1 MLPSRESMDFPF
13 SLWRAT
19 SFSFIINLFD
29 LLINFIKI
37 VRNGPLPSEF
47 PERGATMKSKKAKPH
62 YHGHRGRLRARFLQG
77 GAAALQDYE
86 LLELL
91 LTFAIPYSDVKPLAK
106 NLINHFGSFG
116 GVLDAPPETLMEF
129 MGLKEYSAC
138 LIHLMKACHEVY
150 LKEEAM
156 KRQRIPSL
164 DVLVDYCRTAM
175 GGLKDE
181 QFRVL
186 YLNSQNE
193 IITEEILQ
201 EGTVNQTVV
210 YPRKILE
217 LALKH
222 KAAGLI
228 LVHNHPSGNP
238 TPSASDKEL
247 TQTVIKASK
256 ALNLTVHDHLIISR
270 HEYFSLAEHDM
281 L

>member
-1 MLPSRESMDFPF
+1 VE
-13 SLWRAT
+13 
-19 SFSFIINLFD
+19 
-29 LLINFIKI
+29 
-37 VRNGPLPSEF
+37 NGKP
-47 PERGATMKSKKAKPH
+47 KAEKPH
-62 YHGHRGRLRARFLQG
+62 YYGHRGRLRARFLAG
-77 GAAALQDYE
+77 GAGALQDYE
-86 LLELL
+86 LLELF

-106 NLINHFGSFG
+106 RLIEHFGSFSQ
-116 GVLDAPPETLMEF
+116 VLDAPLEALLEVRAAAGGPRAKELRLT
-129 MGLKEYSAC
+129 EYSATLLRLVKSC
-138 LIHLMKACHEVY
+138 VELY
-150 LKEEAM
+150 LREEAL

-164 DVLVDYCRTAM
+164 EVLVDYCRTTM

-193 IITEEILQ
+193 ILAEEIIQ

-238 TPSASDKEL
+238 QPSASDREL
-247 TQTVIKASK
+247 TQTIIKASR

-270 HEYFSLAEHDM
+270 HGYFSLAEHDM
-281 L
+281 M

>member
-1 MLPSRESMDFPF
+1 M
-13 SLWRAT
+13 
-19 SFSFIINLFD
+19 
-29 LLINFIKI
+29 
-37 VRNGPLPSEF
+37 PSEF
-47 PERGATMKSKKAKPH
+47 PERAATMKSKKAKPH

>member
-1 MLPSRESMDFPF
+1 MSSPTKPPS
-13 SLWRAT
+13 
-19 SFSFIINLFD
+19 
-29 LLINFIKI
+29 
-37 VRNGPLPSEF
+37 
-47 PERGATMKSKKAKPH
+47 AKPH
-62 YHGHRGRLRARFLQG
+62 YHGHRARLRGRFRAG

-106 NLINHFGSFG
+106 SLIAHFGSFG
-116 GVLDAPPETLMEF
+116 QVLDAPLEGLLEVKAEDIKGRSLRLTEF
-129 MGLKEYSAC
+129 SAT
-138 LIHLMKACHEVY
+138 LIHLVKACHEVY
-150 LKEEAM
+150 LKEEAL
-156 KRQRIPSL
+156 KRQRILSL
-164 DVLVDYCRTAM
+164 EALVDYCRTAM

-222 KAAGLI
+222 KATGLI
-228 LVHNHPSGNP
+228 LVHNHPSGNLM
-238 TPSASDKEL
+238 PSAADREL
-247 TQTVIKASK
+247 TKTIVQASRP
-256 ALNLTVHDHLIISR
+256 LSLTVHDHLIISR
-270 HEYFSLAEHDM
+270 HGYFSLAEHDM

>member
-1 MLPSRESMDFPF
+1 MSSQTK
-13 SLWRAT
+13 SQT
-19 SFSFIINLFD
+19 S
-29 LLINFIKI
+29 
-37 VRNGPLPSEF
+37 
-47 PERGATMKSKKAKPH
+47 KPH
-62 YHGHRGRLRARFLQG
+62 YHGHRARLRGRFLQG

-106 NLINHFGSFG
+106 NLIAHFGSFG
-116 GVLDAPPETLMEF
+116 QVLDATPEALMEF

-138 LIHLMKACHEVY
+138 LINLVKACHEVY
-150 LKEEAM
+150 LKEEAL
-156 KRQRIPSL
+156 KRQRILSL

-193 IITEEILQ
+193 IISEEILQ

-222 KAAGLI
+222 KASGLI
-228 LVHNHPSGNP
+228 LVHNHPSGNT

-247 TQTVIKASK
+247 TQTVVKASK

-270 HEYFSLAEHDM
+270 HGYFSLAEHDM

>member
-1 MLPSRESMDFPF
+1 MNSQTKSRTD
-13 SLWRAT
+13 
-19 SFSFIINLFD
+19 
-29 LLINFIKI
+29 
-37 VRNGPLPSEF
+37 
-47 PERGATMKSKKAKPH
+47 KPH
-62 YHGHRGRLRARFLQG
+62 YHGHRARLRGRFLQG

-106 NLINHFGSFG
+106 NLIAHFGSFG
-116 GVLDAPPETLMEF
+116 QVLDATPEALMEF

-138 LIHLMKACHEVY
+138 LINLVKACHEVY
-150 LKEEAM
+150 LKEETL
-156 KRQRIPSL
+156 KRQRILSL

-193 IITEEILQ
+193 IIAEEVLQ

-222 KAAGLI
+222 KASGLI

-238 TPSASDKEL
+238 TPAASDKKL

-270 HEYFSLAEHDM
+270 HGYCSLAEHDM